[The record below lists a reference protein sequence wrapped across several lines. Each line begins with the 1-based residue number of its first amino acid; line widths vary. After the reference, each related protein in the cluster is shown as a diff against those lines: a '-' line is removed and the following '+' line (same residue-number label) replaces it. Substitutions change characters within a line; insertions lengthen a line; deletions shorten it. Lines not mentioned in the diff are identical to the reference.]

1 MWPLV
6 LQYLEFKISSFSGIQ
21 VTQIQSKF
29 LESTNIYSK
38 KFILLWYS
46 FTFKHL
52 KVSSNRVNNNNTGS
66 CNSCSLTCLL
76 PLFCCR
82 MLAPEIRMEFEPITV
97 KTHPFQQTSQPEE
110 FNMGTFSSAIFIG
123 MSFVLVPVSLAVD
136 MVYDRE
142 ASILETERNREW
154 DNAHVYWYIYCIY
167 RLIKGKVFPFQTL
180 MIQGE

>member
-1 MWPLV
+1 MFVYIFSIQVIMWPLALWYV
-6 LQYLEFKISSFSGIQ
+6 EFKISSFSGIQ

-29 LESTNIYSK
+29 LESTNVYSK

-52 KVSSNRVNNNNTGS
+52 IVSSSRVNNNNTDS
-66 CNSCSLTCLL
+66 CNCCSWTCSL

-82 MLAPEIRMEFEPITV
+82 MLTSKIRVEFEPITV

-142 ASILETERNREW
+142 ASILETEGNREW
-154 DNAHVYWYIYCIY
+154 DNAHVLVHILYI
-167 RLIKGKVFPFQTL
+167 
-180 MIQGE
+180 